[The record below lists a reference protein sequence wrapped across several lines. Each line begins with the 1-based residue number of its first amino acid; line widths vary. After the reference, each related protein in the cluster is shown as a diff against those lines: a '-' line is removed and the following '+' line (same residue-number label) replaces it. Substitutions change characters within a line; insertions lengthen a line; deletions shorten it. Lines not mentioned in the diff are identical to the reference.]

1 LLFFVSLQAKN
12 SIVMKKFWILGMIA
26 LLFSACQES
35 LEDRCERDAK
45 EYTRK
50 HCPTAI
56 DENTVIDSLVFERAT
71 HTIHY
76 YYKLTGVADE
86 EQALKDVDAVN
97 VLKQGLKNATAV
109 KVYKDAKYRFA
120 YTYRSSKDPK
130 KILLDVVFTDKDY

>member
-1 LLFFVSLQAKN
+1 
-12 SIVMKKFWILGMIA
+12 MKKYWLLGIIA
-26 LLFSACQES
+26 LLFTACQES

-56 DENTVIDSLVFERAT
+56 DQNTIIDSLTFDRAT

-86 EQALKDVDAVN
+86 EEM
-97 VLKQGLKNATAV
+97 LKQINAVGELKKGLKNSTAV
-109 KVYKDAKYRFA
+109 KTYKDAKYRFA
-120 YTYRSSKDPK
+120 YTYRSEKDPK
-130 KILLDVVFTDKDY
+130 KILLDVVFTEKDY

>member
-1 LLFFVSLQAKN
+1 MYLCRQKIAF
-12 SIVMKKFWILGMIA
+12 VMKKFWILGMIA

-130 KILLDVVFTDKDY
+130 KILLDVVFTEKDY

>member
-1 LLFFVSLQAKN
+1 
-12 SIVMKKFWILGMIA
+12 MKKYWILGVIA

-86 EQALKDVDAVN
+86 EQAIKDSDAAN

-120 YTYRSSKDPK
+120 YTYRSSTDPK
-130 KILLDVVFTDKDY
+130 KVLLDVVFTDKDY

>member
-1 LLFFVSLQAKN
+1 MYLCRQKIAF
-12 SIVMKKFWILGMIA
+12 VMKKFWILGMIA

>member
-1 LLFFVSLQAKN
+1 
-12 SIVMKKFWILGMIA
+12 MKKYWLLAVVA
-26 LLFSACQES
+26 LLFTACQES

-56 DENTVIDSLVFERAT
+56 DQNTMIDSLTFDRNS

-76 YYKLTGVADE
+76 YYKLTGAADE
-86 EQALKDVDAVN
+86 EEMLKQIDAVN
-97 VLKQGLKNATAV
+97 ELKQGLKNSTAV

-120 YTYRSSKDPK
+120 YTYRSSKDPN
-130 KILLDVVFTDKDY
+130 KILLDVLFTDKDY

>member
-1 LLFFVSLQAKN
+1 
-12 SIVMKKFWILGMIA
+12 MKKYWLLAVVA
-26 LLFSACQES
+26 LLFTACQES

-56 DENTVIDSLVFERAT
+56 DQNTMIDSLTFDRAS

-76 YYKLTGVADE
+76 YYKLTGAADE
-86 EQALKDVDAVN
+86 EEMLKQIDAVN
-97 VLKQGLKNATAV
+97 ELKQGLKNSTAV

-120 YTYRSSKDPK
+120 YTYRSSKDPN
-130 KILLDVVFTDKDY
+130 KILLEVTLTPEDY

>member
-1 LLFFVSLQAKN
+1 
-12 SIVMKKFWILGMIA
+12 MKKYWLLAAIA
-26 LLFSACQES
+26 LLFTACQES

-56 DENTVIDSLVFERAT
+56 DQNTMIDSLTFDRAS

-76 YYKLTGVADE
+76 YYKLTGAADE
-86 EQALKDVDAVN
+86 EEMLKQIDAVN
-97 VLKQGLKNATAV
+97 ELKQGLKNSTAV

-120 YTYRSSKDPK
+120 YTYRSSKDPN
-130 KILLDVVFTDKDY
+130 KILLDVLFTDKDY